1 MESLGK
7 AVANLSNLTLR
18 QLRQLASSLGLP
30 RYSLATKEGLVQAIG
45 QRTQIPYGESS
56 PEAQITAAM
65 PAAISTPI
73 SAPTEPTVG
82 FTAAPVMAAV
92 AEPSQTQVVFLPRDP
107 SWAYCFWS
115 VSTADRDRM
124 ASSGATSL
132 CLRVADVTGL
142 AGGTVHPHALQ
153 EVVVDSKSSEWF
165 LPVPLPD
172 RDYRIELGAR
182 LPAGGWLSL
191 AFSSVA
197 RMPAAE
203 PSLEVADAFVPF
215 ELESLPMTDAIAEA
229 TIPVA
234 PAGQHE
240 RIYQQSMRQVR
251 RVGSEIFQDAT
262 DALHGAGRADL
273 TDSGAGL
280 WASGR
285 QASGVGGVKARQRSF
300 WLVADAELIV
310 YGATD
315 PAATLSI
322 GGETVP
328 LSADGTFRLQV
339 PFRDGQQLYAIE
351 AVAADGEQRRHITLQ
366 FERKTPEEHTNPKDM
381 AAMEW
386 F

>member
-7 AVANLSNLTLR
+7 AVANLSNLTIR

-45 QRTQIPYGESS
+45 KRTQIPYGESS
-56 PEAQITAAM
+56 PEVGSAAPM
-65 PAAISTPI
+65 PVSIS
-73 SAPTEPTVG
+73 EPTDGVSPE
-82 FTAAPVMAAV
+82 PVVPVSVEAM
-92 AEPSQTQVVFLPRDP
+92 QTQVVFLPRDP
-107 SWAYCFWS
+107 SWAYCFWTIS
-115 VSTADRDRM
+115 QEDRERM
-124 ASSGATSL
+124 AASGATSL

-142 AGGTVHPHALQ
+142 SGGTAHPHALQ
-153 EVVVDSKSSEWF
+153 EVVVESRSSEWF
-165 LPVPLPD
+165 LPVPMPD
-172 RDYRIELGAR
+172 RDYRVELGAR
-182 LPAGGWLSL
+182 LSAGGWLSL

-203 PSLEVADAFVPF
+203 PSMEVADAFVPF
-215 ELESLPMTDAIAEA
+215 ELGVLPMADASVEPSMPA
-229 TIPVA
+229 A
-234 PAGQHE
+234 PTGQHE
-240 RIYQQSMRQVR
+240 RFYQQSMRQVR
-251 RVGSEIFQDAT
+251 RVGSEIFQDST
-262 DALHGAGRADL
+262 DDLHGAGRAGL
-273 TDSGAGL
+273 TDSGAGP

-285 QASGVGGVKARQRSF
+285 QASGVGGVMARQRSF

-366 FERKTPEEHTNPKDM
+366 FERNTPEEHTNPKDM